1 MAVVVVGEYAELVV
15 AVLAS
20 LVDLGFVDEDEH
32 REDLFEADYHVL
44 YAVVVVVA
52 VDE

>member
-32 REDLFEADYHVL
+32 RGDLFEEDFHVQC
-44 YAVVVVVA
+44 VVVVVA